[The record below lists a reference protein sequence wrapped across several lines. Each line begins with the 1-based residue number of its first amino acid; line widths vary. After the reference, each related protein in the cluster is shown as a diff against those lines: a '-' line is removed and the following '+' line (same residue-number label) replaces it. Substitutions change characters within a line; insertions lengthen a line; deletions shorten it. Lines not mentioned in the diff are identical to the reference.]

1 MNANEKQQFRA
12 HWEKVR
18 RRGIVLYVLAVA
30 VSWGTVFA
38 VFFRFVFVLLEHD
51 LDLGA
56 LQAAYI
62 SRNFLDFW
70 GCCLL
75 AGLLLGLALWF
86 FYQWQFKRVMSDER

>member
-1 MNANEKQQFRA
+1 MNTNEKQQFHA

-38 VFFRFVFVLLEHD
+38 VFFRFLYVLLEQD
-51 LDLGA
+51 LNLDA
-56 LQAAYI
+56 LQAAFL

-70 GCCLL
+70 GCCML
-75 AGLLLGLALWF
+75 AGLLPGLLLWF
-86 FYQWQFKRVMSDER
+86 FYQWQFRRMMNDE